1 MGTLIV
7 KALRRCSRF
16 FLLIPI
22 ILAGLVF
29 VGAVY
34 PFLSARTRDRAN
46 KRWSRILM
54 GLCGIQIVPLG
65 QPILQGPVLLVANHV
80 SWADIFAINSVRAT
94 AFIAKSEI
102 RRWPVVGVLVAG
114 AGTLFIERGQRQ
126 AVNAVGA
133 AMRARFDQ
141 GDSVG
146 LFPEGTTTEGFG
158 LLPFHSGLFEPVRF
172 TAVSV
177 QPVVLRYRHRGQR
190 SSFAAFVGE
199 ETLVAN
205 LWRVLG
211 GPAVSVEV
219 EYLPPIAIDCGDA
232 EPPSRQQLSDRART
246 MIADALTRD

>member
-1 MGTLIV
+1 MGTFIV

-16 FLLIPI
+16 FLLVPI
-22 ILAGLVF
+22 ILAGLAF

-34 PFLSARTRDRAN
+34 PFLSVRSRDRAN

-54 GLCGIQIVPLG
+54 GLCGIRIVQRG
-65 QPILQGPVLLVANHV
+65 HPILTGPVLLVANHV
-80 SWADIFAINSVRAT
+80 SWVDIFAINSVRAT

-102 RRWPVVGVLVAG
+102 RRWPIVGVLVAG

-146 LFPEGTTTEGFG
+146 LFPEGTTTEGFS

-172 TAVSV
+172 AAVAV
-177 QPVVLRYRHRGQR
+177 QPVVLRYRYQGER

-219 EYLPPIAIDCGDA
+219 EYLPPILIDPIGA
-232 EPPSRQQLSDRART
+232 EPPTRQQLSDQARAL
-246 MIADALTRD
+246 IAEALARR

>member
-7 KALRRCSRF
+7 KALRRCLRF

-29 VGAVY
+29 VGAIY
-34 PFLSARTRDRAN
+34 PFLGLRTRDRAN
-46 KRWSRILM
+46 KRWSRIVM
-54 GLCGIQIVPLG
+54 GICGIRVVALG
-65 QPILQGPVLLVANHV
+65 RPILQGPVLVVANHV

-146 LFPEGTTTEGFG
+146 LFPEGTTSEGFS

-172 TAVSV
+172 ASVSV
-177 QPVVLRYRHRGQR
+177 QPVVLRYRHQGHR

-219 EYLPPIAIDCGDA
+219 EYLPPIAVDPDDV
-232 EPPSRQQLSDRART
+232 EPPTRQQLSERART
-246 MIADALTRD
+246 VIAEALARD